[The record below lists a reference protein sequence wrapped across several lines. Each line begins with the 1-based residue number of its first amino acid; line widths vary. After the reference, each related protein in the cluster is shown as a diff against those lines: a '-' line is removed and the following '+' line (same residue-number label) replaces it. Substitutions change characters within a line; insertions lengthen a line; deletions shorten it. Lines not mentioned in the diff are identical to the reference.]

1 MADTM
6 SPASP
11 ARTPPRS
18 GPTPPPVTVRPGD
31 PRYDDLALRRRNERF
46 DQRPACFQLAW
57 TTGHVVAAVN
67 EAVRS
72 GRPISVRSG
81 GHSMENSVGEHPD
94 GVVIDMAGMNAVYY
108 DPEGRAFAVESGATL
123 GEVFR
128 LLYLNWGVTIP
139 GGWCHSVCVG
149 GHIQGGGYGALSRQ
163 GLSKFRSR
171 VAGPG
176 YDRLGCIAEQARG
189 S

>member
-1 MADTM
+1 M
-6 SPASP
+6 
-11 ARTPPRS
+11 
-18 GPTPPPVTVRPGD
+18 
-31 PRYDDLALRRRNERF
+31 RRRNERF